1 MHSTDRLVIF
11 QSSVEGLGAP
21 RDFSLQIAW
30 VSLHSILRG
39 FDSYMAETMAACSV
53 SAWPWRPK
61 TSLSVYSMYQSKQ
74 SIKPTIFRDGV
85 GPPLDE

>member
-1 MHSTDRLVIF
+1 MHSADRLVIF

-39 FDSYMAETMAACSV
+39 FDSYTAETMAACSV
-53 SAWPWRPK
+53 SAWPWK
-61 TSLSVYSMYQSKQ
+61 TQNISFGLFYVSVKTVRKANYIQGWCWSASC
-74 SIKPTIFRDGV
+74 
-85 GPPLDE
+85 

>member
-11 QSSVEGLGAP
+11 QSSVEGLEAP

-53 SAWPWRPK
+53 SAWPWK
-61 TSLSVYSMYQSKQ
+61 TQNISFGLFYVSVKTVHKANYIQGWCWSAS
-74 SIKPTIFRDGV
+74 
-85 GPPLDE
+85 